1 MRTHKFLCAVYW
13 LKMERSAQFCGQFCR
28 EALIASS
35 FFEHHSVIATTILTF
50 PKGLKTPFCP
60 LAKFYAIPDKKSVT
74 DRSTS
79 SNNYA
84 ISATGFNTGP
94 RLSCPHSGTRWFT
107 RPTHGPSLAPKLFT
121 PRPAHGPSLA
131 PKLSTPR
138 PARGLSPRL
147 SCLHL
152 APPKPPI
159 EFSEMAIVLDLS
171 AESPLHA
178 RKRSQRNKE
187 AVAISVFT
195 LCATTSIFYH
205 GYDFSVNP

>member
-1 MRTHKFLCAVYW
+1 MRDSETKNTVDHKGS
-13 LKMERSAQFCGQFCR
+13 KSH
-28 EALIASS
+28 
-35 FFEHHSVIATTILTF
+35 FFVRQ
-50 PKGLKTPFCP
+50 PPFCP

-107 RPTHGPSLAPKLFT
+107 
-121 PRPAHGPSLA
+121 RPAHGPSLA

-205 GYDFSVNP
+205 GSDFSVNP